1 MNNIEVINIPPR
13 EKSSGTRD
21 RDSPKTTIAIKKYKN
36 TEIVIPRD
44 KSIAFRGSDFVIVPA
59 INPPING
66 PIGPVKKWIIG
77 GKIAI
82 KGIKEPIIIA
92 CKNLNIEQLYN
103 SKM

>member
-1 MNNIEVINIPPR
+1 MNN
-13 EKSSGTRD
+13 
-21 RDSPKTTIAIKKYKN
+21 
-36 TEIVIPRD
+36 
-44 KSIAFRGSDFVIVPA
+44 
-59 INPPING
+59 
-66 PIGPVKKWIIG
+66 W